1 MGSGQEGAASKRRTS
16 SHADRHDRR
25 QSAYMLVKQAI
36 LEREL
41 PPGESLVE
49 TALAE
54 RFNVSRTPI
63 REALQRLEQDG
74 LVERG
79 DRGLVVRDVSPEE
92 ILDIYEARIALEGTA
107 ARLAA
112 DRRTNLDLLQ
122 IRRQLN
128 AMSEA
133 EEGDDAR
140 MAATNHAFHTAVWL
154 ASHNPSLLD
163 LLNRLDQHL
172 ARYPVTTLSYPG
184 RWQTAITEHADILD
198 AIDRRDA
205 PGAEKLSVQHF
216 TEARDIR
223 LIQWEEQIS

>member
-1 MGSGQEGAASKRRTS
+1 MGSGRKDTATKTAASAERT
-16 SHADRHDRR
+16 DRR
-25 QSAYMLVKQAI
+25 KSAYLLVKRAI
-36 LEREL
+36 LDRDL
-41 PPGESLVE
+41 GPGENLVE

-54 RFNVSRTPI
+54 RFGVSRTPI

-92 ILDIYEARIALEGTA
+92 ILDIYETRIALEGTA

-112 DRRTNLDLLQ
+112 DRRTHLDLLQ
-122 IRRQLN
+122 IRRQLA
-128 AMSEA
+128 AMSEVA
-133 EEGDDAR
+133 EGDEAR
-140 MAATNHAFHTAVWL
+140 MAETNRGFHTAVWL

-163 LLNRLDQHL
+163 LFNRLDQHL

-184 RWQTAITEHADILD
+184 RWKTAIAEHADILD
-198 AIDRRDA
+198 AIDRRDTA
-205 PGAEKLSVQHF
+205 AAEKFAVQHF

-223 LIQWEEQIS
+223 LLQWEEQIS